1 MSEPFTKSQPEPIG
15 HVRSTLTREQ
25 AAEYL
30 NIPQGTLDVWR
41 TRKKGPCYVRMGRN
55 VRYRMASLD
64 AYLLANEHG
73 GSAA

>member
-1 MSEPFTKSQPEPIG
+1 MSESFTNLQPEPIG
-15 HVRSTLTREQ
+15 PMCATLTREQ

-55 VRYRMASLD
+55 IRYRVTTLD
-64 AYLLANEHG
+64 AYLLANEQG

>member
-1 MSEPFTKSQPEPIG
+1 MSEPFITLQPEPIG
-15 HVRSTLTREQ
+15 PVRATLTREQ

-55 VRYRMASLD
+55 IRYRVATLD
-64 AYLLANEHG
+64 AYLLANEQG
-73 GSAA
+73 GSAT

>member
-1 MSEPFTKSQPEPIG
+1 MSEPFINLQPEPIG
-15 HVRSTLTREQ
+15 QVRATLTREQ

-55 VRYRMASLD
+55 IRYRVTSLD
-64 AYLLANEHG
+64 AYLLANETG